1 MIIRLGL
8 QNHEITSEIH
18 RSALDTQS
26 LVEDLSAAVADLP
39 QEFAGLMKPTD
50 HSERQQ
56 IFSDVTAWLKPNSFN
71 DVFARFL
78 DSLDSGSC
86 EWILQ
91 KDQFLGWMTSSP
103 TKGHYPLLWVTGR
116 AGSGKTRLATK
127 AIDTLKSSQ
136 RLAYFYCD
144 AQDANNRS
152 FLDIVRNW
160 CWQLLGQD
168 QARLREV
175 KSIKDRQQIVSE
187 TVLMEVFCV
196 IISGE
201 KDVVLV
207 IDAFDECEAQEQAK
221 IYQKFSAISRLAKVL
236 VFSWPLQGSVR
247 ALRKA
252 VPENLI
258 RLEMSE
264 GDTQSDINQ
273 FIESR
278 VADLGIYDAFIL
290 DEITSMLQSKTN
302 GMFLW
307 VALMI
312 EELQRNPLFDE
323 SQYLTIL
330 EQAPKD
336 LDELYYQI
344 QARDGYTPLHD
355 AVVEKNQE
363 IIALLISHRASLEAK
378 DSAGRTTLD
387 LAVQYQNSAA
397 MQLLE
402 EAGAI
407 SGLSQE
413 SDSK

>member
-1 MIIRLGL
+1 
-8 QNHEITSEIH
+8 
-18 RSALDTQS
+18 
-26 LVEDLSAAVADLP
+26 
-39 QEFAGLMKPTD
+39 
-50 HSERQQ
+50 
-56 IFSDVTAWLKPNSFN
+56 
-71 DVFARFL
+71 
-78 DSLDSGSC
+78 
-86 EWILQ
+86 
-91 KDQFLGWMTSSP
+91 
-103 TKGHYPLLWVTGR
+103 
-116 AGSGKTRLATK
+116 
-127 AIDTLKSSQ
+127 
-136 RLAYFYCD
+136 
-144 AQDANNRS
+144 
-152 FLDIVRNW
+152 
-160 CWQLLGQD
+160 
-168 QARLREV
+168 
-175 KSIKDRQQIVSE
+175 
-187 TVLMEVFCV
+187 MEVLCV
-196 IISGE
+196 KTSRE
-201 KDVVLV
+201 EDVILV

-221 IYQKFSAISRLAKVL
+221 LDQKFSTISRLAKLL
-236 VFSWPLQGSVR
+236 VFSRPLQGSVR

-258 RLEMSE
+258 RLEISE

-278 VADLGIYDAFIL
+278 LADLGIYDAFIL

-302 GMFLW
+302 GLFLW
-307 VALMI
+307 VALMV
-312 EELQRNPLFDE
+312 EELQRNPQFDE

-344 QARDGYTPLHD
+344 QARDGYAPLHD
-355 AVVEKNQE
+355 AVVKNDQE

-378 DSAGRTTLD
+378 DSEGRTTLD